1 MNDIVTLTGVV
12 ATDPRHTITPAG
24 LAITSFRLA
33 STQRRFDRAK
43 QAWVD
48 AATNWY
54 TVSTFRQLAVNTAAC
69 VKKSERVVVTGRLR
83 IREWGEEPR
92 KGMTVEVDADTVGHD
107 LLWGT
112 SAFTRSVSTLGLAQ
126 RSVDDAADGVPDTFD
141 AASFDHGSGME
152 PEEPGPLAAD
162 AGTPF

>member
-12 ATDPRHTITPAG
+12 ATDPRHTITSAG

-48 AATNWY
+48 SATNWY

-69 VKKSERVVVTGRLR
+69 VRKSERVVVTGRLR

-92 KGMTVEVDADTVGHD
+92 KGTTVEVDADTVGHD

-112 SAFTRSVSTLGLAQ
+112 SAFTRSMSTLGLAP
-126 RSVDDAADGVPDTFD
+126 RSADDAPDGFPDTFD
-141 AASFDHGSGME
+141 SASADDGSGTESDEVE
-152 PEEPGPLAAD
+152 PAA
-162 AGTPF
+162 ANAPTPF